1 MLICSQVI
9 LIFSWQALKSWQLFV
24 LEPRWRALLRL
35 FSPLCWGSA
44 HLYHCNW
51 GRLCH
56 DGPGW
61 VRRDGPGQMRCDGL
75 GQVLAPCTSLPP
87 EEADAAMDLLFHP
100 GWPGYG
106 FLPCCWYV

>member
-9 LIFSWQALKSWQLFV
+9 LRFSWQALKSWQLFF
-24 LEPRWRALLRL
+24 RAEVEDPVQAL

-56 DGPGW
+56 DGPG
-61 VRRDGPGQMRCDGL
+61 
-75 GQVLAPCTSLPP
+75 QVLVPCTSLPP
-87 EEADAAMDLLFHP
+87 EEADAAMDLLCHP
-100 GWPGYG
+100 GWPGCG

>member
-1 MLICSQVI
+1 MLPGYSEI
-9 LIFSWQALKSWQLFV
+9 LMASPQELSAVRFRAEVEGPAQA
-24 LEPRWRALLRL
+24 L
-35 FSPLCWGSA
+35 FSPLCWRSA

-87 EEADAAMDLLFHP
+87 EEADAAMDLLSHP